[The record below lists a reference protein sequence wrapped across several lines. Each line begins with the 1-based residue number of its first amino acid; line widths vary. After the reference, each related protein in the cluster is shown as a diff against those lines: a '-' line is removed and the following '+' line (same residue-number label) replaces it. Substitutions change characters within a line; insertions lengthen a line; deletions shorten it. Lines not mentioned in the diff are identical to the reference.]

1 MNEQV
6 PPPGMSPEEFQARI
20 AHAAECERQRMV
32 LYEAG
37 GKALND
43 ASNAITAA
51 GGELQL
57 PAQIAAVTDILAQLI
72 ASADPQTRAAALCN
86 VMARLGHMT
95 MFFVPAV
102 EASRAREAGN
112 LN

>member
-43 ASNAITAA
+43 ASSAITAA

-57 PAQIAAVTDILAQLI
+57 PAQVAAVTDILAQLI
-72 ASADPQTRAAALCN
+72 ASATGEMRAVVLCN
-86 VMARLGHMT
+86 VMGRLGQMT
-95 MFFVPAV
+95 LYFAPQV